1 MPFEE
6 FSQYSVSNFSHLNR
20 KLMNEKDIHRYHSQ
34 WIEKYTRVFKGS
46 KAKTVIDWDVRTSK
60 SLKEVFTSAAFY
72 MEAQSAKKSN
82 SWSAFY
88 FLSYYSLFHALLANV
103 YLLPDEKLESLSEIT
118 HSKLINVFYSTF
130 SNAKPYIVNGKI
142 KEMFEVLKYAREY
155 YSYQMPFND
164 FLYNHKEINR
174 PDIRLPYF
182 LRCCYQLASL
192 HSEIIEKV
200 FQKHGKVVRGAA
212 QLHRYKKET
221 FLRAHARPH
230 PVTNEYL
237 LDPSDEFRMREL
249 ISASAPTS
257 FVINLEHYYDEFR
270 NYVGDD
276 EEHDG
281 YPVVSQQEI
290 FTFIY
295 RTLE

>member
-1 MPFEE
+1 MPFENH
-6 FSQYSVSNFSHLNR
+6 SQYNTTNFSHLNR
-20 KLMNEKDIHRYHSQ
+20 KLKDEKEISRYHSK
-34 WIEKYTRVFKGS
+34 WVEKYTFVFKNC

-60 SLKEVFTSAAFY
+60 SLKEIFTSAAFY
-72 MEAQSAKKSN
+72 MESRLARRCQ

-103 YLLPDEKLESLSEIT
+103 YLLPDEKLEALSEIT
-118 HSKLINVFYSTF
+118 HTKLVNVFHSTF
-130 SNAKPYIVNGKI
+130 SNAKPYIVNHKI
-142 KEMFEVLKYAREY
+142 KELFDVLKYAREY

-200 FQKHGKVVRGAA
+200 FKKHGKIVRGAA
-212 QLHRYKKET
+212 QFHRYKRET
-221 FLRAHARPH
+221 FLRAHARPN
-230 PVTNEYL
+230 PITGNYL
-237 LDPSDEFRMREL
+237 LDVSDEFRIKEML
-249 ISASAPTS
+249 SASAPTS
-257 FVINLEHYYDEFR
+257 FVVNLEHYFDEFR
-270 NYVGDD
+270 TYLEDG

-290 FTFIY
+290 FSFIY
-295 RTLE
+295 GAVH